1 MLTTFIYLTILA
13 AVLGLSVWCLITSKK
28 PSLQATAAMVVV
40 PLLLRLFLIN

>member
-1 MLTTFIYLTILA
+1 MLATYVYLTILA
-13 AVLGLSVWCLITSKK
+13 AVLSLSLWCLVTSRK

>member
-1 MLTTFIYLTILA
+1 MLMTVIYLAILA
-13 AVLGLSVWCLITSKK
+13 VVLGLTVWCLVSSKK

>member
-1 MLTTFIYLTILA
+1 MLMTVIYLAILA
-13 AVLGLSVWCLITSKK
+13 VVLGLTVWCLLSSKK

>member
-1 MLTTFIYLTILA
+1 MLMTVIYLAILA
-13 AVLGLSVWCLITSKK
+13 VVLGLTFWCLLSSKK

>member
-1 MLTTFIYLTILA
+1 MVTTYIYLTILA
-13 AVLGLSVWCLITSKK
+13 AVLGLSLWCLVTSKK

>member
-1 MLTTFIYLTILA
+1 MVMTAIYMAILA
-13 AVLGLSVWCLITSKK
+13 VVLGLTVWCLVSSKK

>member
-1 MLTTFIYLTILA
+1 MLMTAIYLAILA
-13 AVLGLSVWCLITSKK
+13 VVLGLTVWCLVSSKK